1 MMAAALR
8 AQNNKS
14 NKVNQQNNRNLP
26 QIPTLRMTQVG
37 AGTPHNV
44 A

>member
-14 NKVNQQNNRNLP
+14 NKVGNQ
-26 QIPTLRMTQVG
+26 
-37 AGTPHNV
+37 
-44 A
+44 